1 MKKVYGSIFMLFLLI
16 GLIGVLNNRKVLSKE
31 VSNIRGDGLSKVYIT
46 GDIHGLLGI
55 ERVLNINFLDE
66 DDYLIILGD
75 FGLLWE
81 GSDKEK
87 RALEKLNKKEF
98 TTLFIDGNHENFDM
112 LNSFPIESWNGGK
125 IHKIKDKV
133 FHLMRGEVF
142 LINDKKYFTFGGG
155 TSIDKENR
163 KEHVDWWKEEMPSEE
178 EIENGRKNLQS
189 HNYNVDYMLTHTTD
203 VDNLSFIGEE
213 MSFSPEEDKCNIFLS
228 EIKKKLTYDKWYF
241 GHFHVDGNINNK
253 DRVVF
258 KDIIEIGQ

>member
-1 MKKVYGSIFMLFLLI
+1 MLFLLI